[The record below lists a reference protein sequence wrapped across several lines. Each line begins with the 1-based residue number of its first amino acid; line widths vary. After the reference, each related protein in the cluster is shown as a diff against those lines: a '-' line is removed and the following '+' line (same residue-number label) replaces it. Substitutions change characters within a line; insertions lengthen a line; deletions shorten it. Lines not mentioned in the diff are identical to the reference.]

1 MSPTHLTTH
10 WHSLDRDVIRT
21 LQGQKLHRYLRD
33 CVLPFSKHY
42 QRVFAE
48 AGLKAD
54 DIHSVDDL
62 AKIPFTSKQD
72 LLPTAD
78 NPRKSLEFALV
89 PDAAVLAKRPSTI
102 LRALS
107 RGKARV
113 KEELDRE
120 WRPIFMTATTG
131 RSTESVAFL
140 YTQHDIKHLGIG
152 SGRIAE
158 LGGRTR
164 DDRML
169 NMFPFAPHLAF
180 WYMFYSGIEKN
191 IFCLS
196 TGGGKVMGTEGN
208 LRAIQ
213 KIRPQVITGM
223 PTFIYHVLSEAVN
236 ENLRLEGITCVLLG
250 GEKVAEGTRRKLAE
264 LCAQLGSPN
273 VQVVAT
279 YGFTEAKLAWAECP
293 FTPGHTPPG
302 YHLFPDLGIFEVID
316 PETGAVQPDGVGGE
330 IVYTPLE
337 QRGTVVLRYRTGDH
351 IENGLTYET
360 CPYCGKRMPRLVGR
374 ISRVSDFRSLRF
386 QKIKG
391 TIIDFN
397 ELEHAL
403 DDVRGIGS
411 WQIELRKAHDDPLEL
426 DEIHLHVT
434 RVSDESEE
442 VLHTRIS
449 NMLHSHFEVRPNR
462 ILFHSAEK
470 MRELQQVG
478 VALKEQKVVDN
489 RPKSTAEPHKPPPS
503 APAANGSSAKPQLQT
518 AKA

>member
-1 MSPTHLTTH
+1 MFSSKLTSA
-10 WHSLDRDVIRT
+10 WHSLDRAQTRD
-21 LQGQKLHRYLRD
+21 LQGKKLHRYLRD

-42 QRVFAE
+42 QEVFRK
-48 AGLKAD
+48 AGLTAAD
-54 DIHSVDDL
+54 IRTVEDL
-62 AKIPFTSKQD
+62 AKIPFTSKED
-72 LLPTAD
+72 LLPTPEK
-78 NPRKSLEFALV
+78 PRKSLEFVLV
-89 PDAAVLAKRPSTI
+89 PDPKVLARRPSTI
-102 LRALS
+102 WRALT

-140 YTQHDIKHLGIG
+140 YTQHDIAHLGLG
-152 SGRIAE
+152 SGRLADM
-158 LGGRTR
+158 GGRTR
-164 DDRML
+164 EDRML

-180 WYMFYSGIEKN
+180 WYMYYAGIDRN

-236 ENLRLEGITCVLLG
+236 EGLRLEGIDTVLLG
-250 GEKVAEGTRRKLAE
+250 GEKVADGTRLKLAD
-264 LCAQLGSPN
+264 LCAQLGSPK
-273 VQVVAT
+273 VEVIAT
-279 YGFTEAKLAWAECP
+279 YGFTEAKLAWGECP
-293 FTPGHTPPG
+293 FPVDGTSPG

-316 PETGAVQPDGVGGE
+316 PETGAVLPDGVGGE

-337 QRGTVVLRYRTGDH
+337 QRGTVVMRYRTGDQ
-351 IENGLTYET
+351 IEHGLTYEP
-360 CPYCGKRMPRLVGR
+360 CPCCGKSMPRLMGR

-391 TIIDFN
+391 TIMDFN

-403 DDVRGIGS
+403 DDLKGIGS
-411 WQIELRKAHDDPLEL
+411 WQIELRKANDDPHEL

-434 RVSDESEE
+434 RAGE
-442 VLHTRIS
+442 VVEKEIEANLVT
-449 NMLHSHFEVRPNR
+449 MLHSHFEVRPNT
-462 ILFHSAEK
+462 ITFETPEK
-470 MRELQQVG
+470 MRELQKVG
-478 VALKEQKVVDN
+478 VALKEQKVIDN
-489 RPKSTAEPHKPPPS
+489 RPGAAALPKNPS
-503 APAANGSSAKPQLQT
+503 ADRAKLQET
-518 AKA
+518 KA

>member
-10 WHSLDRDVIRT
+10 WHSLDRAHVRAQ
-21 LQGQKLHRYLRD
+21 QGQKLHRYLRD
-33 CVLPFSKHY
+33 CVLPFSQHY
-42 QRVFAE
+42 QRVFAQ
-48 AGLKAD
+48 AGLTAD
-54 DIHSVDDL
+54 DIRSVDDL
-62 AKIPFTSKQD
+62 AKIPFTAKEE
-72 LLPTAD
+72 LLPTPD
-78 NPRKSLEFALV
+78 NPRKALEFVLK
-89 PDAAVLAKRPSTI
+89 PDPAVLAKRPATI

-120 WRPIFMTATTG
+120 WRPVFMTATTG

-152 SGRIAE
+152 SGRVAE

-180 WYMFYSGIEKN
+180 WYMYYSGIDRN

-213 KIRPQVITGM
+213 KIRPTVITGM

-236 ENLRLEGITCVLLG
+236 EGLRLEGIKCVLLG

-264 LCAQLGSPN
+264 LCGQVGSPDP
-273 VQVVAT
+273 VVVAT

-293 FTPGHTPPG
+293 FPVGHTPPG

-316 PETGAVQPDGVGGE
+316 PDTGKVQPDGVGGE

-337 QRGTVVLRYRTGDH
+337 QRGTVVIRYRTGDH
-351 IENGLTYET
+351 IEHGLTYEP
-360 CPYCGKRMPRLVGR
+360 CPYCGHRMPRLMGR
-374 ISRVSDFRSLRF
+374 ISRVSDFRALRF
-386 QKIKG
+386 QKVKG

-403 DDVRGIGS
+403 DDLRGIGS
-411 WQIELRKAHDDPLEL
+411 WVLELRKRNDDPLDL

-434 RVSDESEE
+434 KTSDQTDET
-442 VLHTRIS
+442 LQTQIS
-449 NMLHSHFEVRPNR
+449 NLLHSQFEVRPNR
-462 ILFHSAEK
+462 IVFQTPEK
-470 MRELQQVG
+470 MRELQKVG

-489 RPKSTAEPHKPPPS
+489 RPKSTAAPHRPPP
-503 APAANGSSAKPQLQT
+503 APTQPQE
-518 AKA
+518 ARS

>member
-10 WHSLDRDVIRT
+10 WHSLDRAHVRAQ
-21 LQGQKLHRYLRD
+21 QGQKLHRYLRD
-33 CVLPFSKHY
+33 CVLPFSQHY
-42 QRVFAE
+42 QRVFAQ
-48 AGLKAD
+48 AGLTAD
-54 DIHSVDDL
+54 DIRSVDDL
-62 AKIPFTSKQD
+62 AKIPFTAKEE
-72 LLPTAD
+72 LLPTPD
-78 NPRKSLEFALV
+78 NPRKALEFVLK
-89 PDAAVLAKRPSTI
+89 PDPAVLAKRPATI

-120 WRPIFMTATTG
+120 WRPVFMTATTG

-152 SGRIAE
+152 SGRVAE

-180 WYMFYSGIEKN
+180 WYMYYSGIDRN

-213 KIRPQVITGM
+213 KIRPTVITGM

-236 ENLRLEGITCVLLG
+236 EGLRLEGIKCVLLG

-264 LCAQLGSPN
+264 LCGQVGSPDP
-273 VQVVAT
+273 VVVAT

-293 FTPGHTPPG
+293 FPVGHTPPG

-316 PETGAVQPDGVGGE
+316 PDTGKVQPDGVGGE

-337 QRGTVVLRYRTGDH
+337 QRGTVVIRYRTGDH
-351 IENGLTYET
+351 IEHGLTYEP
-360 CPYCGKRMPRLVGR
+360 CPYCGHRMPRLMGR
-374 ISRVSDFRSLRF
+374 IARVSDFRALRF
-386 QKIKG
+386 QKVKG

-403 DDVRGIGS
+403 DDLRGIGS
-411 WQIELRKAHDDPLEL
+411 WVLELRKRNDDPLDL

-434 RVSDESEE
+434 KTSDQPDEI
-442 VLHTRIS
+442 LQTQIS
-449 NMLHSHFEVRPNR
+449 NLLHSQFEVRPNR
-462 ILFHSAEK
+462 IVFQTPEK
-470 MRELQQVG
+470 MRELQKVG

-489 RPKSTAEPHKPPPS
+489 RPKPTAAPHRPPP
-503 APAANGSSAKPQLQT
+503 APPQPQEAKS
-518 AKA
+518 

>member
-1 MSPTHLTTH
+1 
-10 WHSLDRDVIRT
+10 LDRAHVRAQ
-21 LQGQKLHRYLRD
+21 QGQKLHRYLRD
-33 CVLPFSKHY
+33 CVLPFSEHY
-42 QRVFAE
+42 QRVFAQ
-48 AGLKAD
+48 AGLMAD
-54 DIHSVDDL
+54 DIRSVDDL
-62 AKIPFTSKQD
+62 AKIPFTAKDD
-72 LLPTAD
+72 LLPTPD
-78 NPRKSLEFALV
+78 NPRKALEFVLK
-89 PDAAVLAKRPSTI
+89 PDPAVLAKRPATI

-120 WRPIFMTATTG
+120 WRPVFMTATTG

-152 SGRIAE
+152 SGRVAE

-180 WYMFYSGIEKN
+180 WYMYYSGIDRN

-213 KIRPQVITGM
+213 KIRPTVITGM

-236 ENLRLEGITCVLLG
+236 EGLRLEGIKCVLLG

-264 LCAQLGSPN
+264 LCGQVGSPDP
-273 VQVVAT
+273 VVVAT

-293 FTPGHTPPG
+293 FPVGHTPPG

-316 PETGAVQPDGVGGE
+316 PDTGKVQPDGVGGE

-337 QRGTVVLRYRTGDH
+337 QRGTVVIRYRTGDH
-351 IENGLTYET
+351 IEHGLTYEP
-360 CPYCGKRMPRLVGR
+360 CPYCGHRMPRLMGR
-374 ISRVSDFRSLRF
+374 ISRVSDFRALRF
-386 QKIKG
+386 QKVKG

-403 DDVRGIGS
+403 DDLRGIGS
-411 WQIELRKAHDDPLEL
+411 WVLELRKRNDDPLDL

-434 RVSDESEE
+434 KTSDQTDET
-442 VLHTRIS
+442 LQTQIS
-449 NMLHSHFEVRPNR
+449 NLLHSQFEVRPNR
-462 ILFHSAEK
+462 ILFQTPEK
-470 MRELQQVG
+470 MRELQKVG

-489 RPKSTAEPHKPPPS
+489 RPKSTAAPHRPPP
-503 APAANGSSAKPQLQT
+503 APIQSQEAKT
-518 AKA
+518 

>member
-10 WHSLDRDVIRT
+10 WHSLDRAHVRAQ
-21 LQGQKLHRYLRD
+21 QGQKLHRYLRD
-33 CVLPFSKHY
+33 CVLPFSQHY
-42 QRVFAE
+42 QRVFAQ
-48 AGLKAD
+48 AGLTAD
-54 DIHSVDDL
+54 DIRSVDDL
-62 AKIPFTSKQD
+62 AKIPFTAKEE
-72 LLPTAD
+72 LLPTPD
-78 NPRKSLEFALV
+78 NPRKALEFVLK
-89 PDAAVLAKRPSTI
+89 PDPAVLAKRPATI

-120 WRPIFMTATTG
+120 WRPVFMTATTG

-152 SGRIAE
+152 SGRVAE

-180 WYMFYSGIEKN
+180 WYMYYSGIDRN

-213 KIRPQVITGM
+213 KIRPTVITGM

-236 ENLRLEGITCVLLG
+236 EGLRLEGIKCVLLG

-264 LCAQLGSPN
+264 LCGQVGSPDP
-273 VQVVAT
+273 VVVAT

-293 FTPGHTPPG
+293 FPVGHTPPG

-316 PETGAVQPDGVGGE
+316 PDTGKVQPDGVGGE

-337 QRGTVVLRYRTGDH
+337 QRGTVVIRYRTGDH
-351 IENGLTYET
+351 IEHGLTYEP
-360 CPYCGKRMPRLVGR
+360 CPYCGHRMPRLMGR
-374 ISRVSDFRSLRF
+374 ISRVSDFRALRF
-386 QKIKG
+386 QKVKG

-403 DDVRGIGS
+403 DDLRGIGS
-411 WQIELRKAHDDPLEL
+411 WVLELRKRNDDPLDL

-434 RVSDESEE
+434 KTSDQTDET
-442 VLHTRIS
+442 LQTQIS
-449 NMLHSHFEVRPNR
+449 NLLHSQFEVRPNR
-462 ILFHSAEK
+462 IVFQTPEK
-470 MRELQQVG
+470 MRELQKVG

-489 RPKSTAEPHKPPPS
+489 RPKSTAAPHRPPP
-503 APAANGSSAKPQLQT
+503 APIQSQEAKT
-518 AKA
+518 